1 MQTVRLPLWL
11 VVVALSVIA
20 GITISGGMS
29 RAISQDKPAPRRCD
43 VAVLNVSE
51 VFEKF
56 TVFQKEMQDLKSDV
70 ESFELVLKQAQ
81 NDILQLKE
89 RMEAAK
95 KGSEERRSLEAELAK
110 RNAELRMEM
119 ETKRGGFLAK
129 EAASYAVHY
138 HEMEKVVRDIAAR
151 RELRLVLRFSG
162 QDFNDKDRNSV
173 LQAVNRPV
181 VFQDQLDI
189 TDEVIKSINKS

>member
-11 VVVALSVIA
+11 VVVVLSAIA
-20 GITISGGMS
+20 GMAISGGMS
-29 RAISQDKPAPRRCD
+29 RAISQDEPASKPCD
-43 VAVLNVSE
+43 IAVIDVSE
-51 VFEKF
+51 VFERF
-56 TVFQKEMQDLKSDV
+56 TTFQKEMRSLKSDV

-81 NDILQLKE
+81 MEILQMKQ

-95 KGSEERRSLEAELAK
+95 QGSDERRSLEAELAK
-110 RNAELRMEM
+110 RNTDLRTEM
-119 ETKRGGFLAK
+119 EAKRAGFLGK

-189 TDEVIKSINKS
+189 TDEVIKSINKT